1 MQKNEN
7 SATLM
12 TADRK
17 LLKLSSTSPS
27 SVQSE
32 IVQNSEV
39 PRHPKIVI
47 SLQSRLDSS
56 FTTAFA
62 FLLAAIVGFQ
72 A

>member
-1 MQKNEN
+1 MKTH
-7 SATLM
+7 AKLV

-17 LLKLSSTSPS
+17 SHKLSSTSPS
-27 SVQSE
+27 PVQSE
-32 IVQNSEV
+32 IVQNSEI

-47 SLQSRLDSS
+47 SLQSQLDSS

-62 FLLAAIVGFQ
+62 FRLAAIVGFQ